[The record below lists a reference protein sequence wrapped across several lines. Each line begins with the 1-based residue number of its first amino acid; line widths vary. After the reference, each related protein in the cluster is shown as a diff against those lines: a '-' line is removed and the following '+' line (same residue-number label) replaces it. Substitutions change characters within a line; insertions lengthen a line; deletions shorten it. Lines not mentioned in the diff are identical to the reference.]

1 MKRASYTLHTIRQK
15 AYAINY
21 KVEKGFV
28 HYHDMVDYDQF
39 GERHSG
45 FMVMDLE
52 TGFYVKGCY
61 DENFDYLWELDDV
74 ISFLKGKY
82 SSLGRD
88 W

>member
-1 MKRASYTLHTIRQK
+1 MKKASYTLNTIRQK
-15 AYAINY
+15 AYEINY

-28 HYHDMVDYDQF
+28 HYRDTVYYDQS

-45 FMVMDLE
+45 FTVIDLA
-52 TGFYVKGCY
+52 TGFYEKGCY
-61 DENFDYLWELDDV
+61 DENFDHLWGLDDV